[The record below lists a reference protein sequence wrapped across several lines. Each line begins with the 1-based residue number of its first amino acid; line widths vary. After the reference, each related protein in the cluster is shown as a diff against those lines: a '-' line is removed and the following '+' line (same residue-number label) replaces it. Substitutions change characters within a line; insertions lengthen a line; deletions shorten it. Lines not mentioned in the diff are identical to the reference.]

1 MEGNRVGRQEQ
12 SMRKGLLG
20 SILVLATGAGLAF
33 GQMPRSAKV
42 DANAPMGDMIQAQ
55 AQTPLNGTGQPLTGP
70 AQVLSDPRYGYGGGP
85 DCEPYVERIWARG
98 DYLLWYYKPAPN
110 PVPLITAGPVTA
122 GTILPGAPGVVTIF
136 GGGNIDYG
144 GVSGGRFRVGGWL
157 PGSDTIGIEGE
168 GMVLAKQT
176 VSTTIASGPL
186 GITAIGRPF
195 INANTGAPGT
205 FLVAAPNTAPGA
217 QGDVGT
223 ATGFSSAQL
232 WTAGINLLA
241 NLYRD
246 DFWTWNAWIGFR
258 HLSLLEVIEVDSRS
272 TQGPIGTTPQYFFLG
287 APLALNQVESIS
299 DRFSTQ
305 NRFYGGNLGTLVEY
319 RYHRISVEVRNDLAL
334 GSMRSTVNI
343 IGTTS
348 AFAVG
353 GTTNLTGSPANGGLL
368 ALPTN
373 IGTRIQNNFSLVEQP
388 EIEVG
393 YQLTRGLRVAVGYDF
408 LYTYNVARPGAQID
422 PGINPNL
429 APSSPTFGVPGGT
442 ARPTPLFALTDYYA
456 QGVNFSLT
464 LRY

>member
-1 MEGNRVGRQEQ
+1 MEGNCVGRQEQ

-20 SILVLATGAGLAF
+20 SVLVLASSAGLAF
-33 GQMPRSAKV
+33 GQMPRSAPA
-42 DANAPMGDMIQAQ
+42 DARAPLPEIMPIQAQ
-55 AQTPLNGTGQPLTGP
+55 LPPTATAQPSTSP
-70 AQVLSDPRYGYGGGP
+70 AQVLANPQNYNGDGDGE
-85 DCEPYVERIWARG
+85 CYVERIWLRG
-98 DYLLWYYKPAPN
+98 DLLVWYTKPAPN

-136 GGGNIDYG
+136 GGSNIDFG
-144 GVSGGRFRVGGWL
+144 TIAGVRFRLGFWL
-157 PGSDTIGIEGE
+157 PGSDTIGLEGG
-168 GMVLAKQT
+168 GMVLGKQVVT
-176 VSTTIASGPL
+176 SSVASGPL

-195 INANTGAPGT
+195 FNANTATPAT
-205 FLVAAPNTAPGA
+205 FLVAAPNVTPGLA
-217 QGDVGT
+217 GDVGR
-223 ATGFSSAQL
+223 ATGTSSTQM
-232 WTAGINLLA
+232 WTAEINLLA

-258 HLSLLEVIEVDSRS
+258 HLSLLDVIQVNSTS

-287 APLALNQVESIS
+287 APLAINQTESIS

-319 RYHRISVEVRNDLAL
+319 RYHRISIELRNDVAL
-334 GSMRSTVNI
+334 GSMRSTVEI
-343 IGTTS
+343 LGTTS
-348 AFAVG
+348 A
-353 GTTNLTGSPANGGLL
+353 TTAAGSPLAGSPANGGLL

-373 IGTRIQNNFSLVEQP
+373 SGNRIQNNFSIVEQP
-388 EIEVG
+388 EIEIG
-393 YQLTRGLRVAVGYDF
+393 YQVFRGLRIAVGYDF
-408 LYTYNVARPGAQID
+408 LYTFNVARPGAQID

-429 APSSPTFGVPGGT
+429 APSSPTFGLPGGP